1 MLMKIQ
7 TSNAKLRC
15 ETLPDRL
22 PSSTSMEGTAWFA
35 GFLAT
40 AGKGWLLQ
48 GQHPPQPMNATIS
61 CTSQHAK
68 KGKKP
73 LEYPLAEDDSCKD
86 KFSLYH
92 SPAYCVCRR
101 QQPQA
106 EPSLAAL
113 AVEGMSLDGFM
124 AKHTSEDNA
133 SFVEILEE
141 SNRRRRLSKP
151 WLFQQQ
157 DRVSSATTATP
168 SLQPCRSMSVPLLM
182 FVGIL
187 C

>member
-1 MLMKIQ
+1 M
-7 TSNAKLRC
+7 
-15 ETLPDRL
+15 
-22 PSSTSMEGTAWFA
+22 
-35 GFLAT
+35 
-40 AGKGWLLQ
+40 
-48 GQHPPQPMNATIS
+48 
-61 CTSQHAK
+61 
-68 KGKKP
+68 
-73 LEYPLAEDDSCKD
+73 
-86 KFSLYH
+86 
-92 SPAYCVCRR
+92 CRR

-157 DRVSSATTATP
+157 DRVSLLPSGHHPDCNPAEPCP
-168 SLQPCRSMSVPLLM
+168 SLS
-182 FVGIL
+182 
-187 C
+187 